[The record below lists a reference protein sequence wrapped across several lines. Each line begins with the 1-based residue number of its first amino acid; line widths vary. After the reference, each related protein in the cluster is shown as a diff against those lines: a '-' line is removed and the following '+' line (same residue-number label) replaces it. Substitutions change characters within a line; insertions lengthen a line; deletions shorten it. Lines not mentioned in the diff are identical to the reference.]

1 MMLNY
6 VDHLNTAFEPLIQKV
21 MDETYRV
28 FNIDVDVIV
37 NVILVSDAQMK
48 DLNLTFAQKDK
59 TTDVLT
65 FPSTLEEELGDI
77 FISIDQAQKQADALG
92 HSLDREVAFLCV
104 HGALHCLGF
113 THESDDELQ
122 TMIDHQETILEAV
135 GQPRSK

>member
-28 FNIDVDVIV
+28 FNIDDDVIV

-113 THESDDELQ
+113 AHESDDELQ